1 MIAIILVYYLV
12 FFDPELDPFANTSRQ
27 AHMGESETLYK
38 PNPIDIMLLSFI
50 RRVSGKLITRFG
62 CFGGDSRPSRLSR
75 LQRSMTRVRL
85 HAHFCST
92 SLPDLTGSSSFT
104 QCILN
109 FVDLQLIAGLGILIS
124 GFLSLSKD
132 LSTYHWSMIVYLSWL
147 SNVTHLS
154 GLTALRGYFHTRQ
167 WERGWRLA
175 LMFIFIVILMIA
187 LGPTAFFDWTEDP
200 MDNAVAEPASSAWC
214 FFSPRQA
221 LEAFRE
227 RGYYGWLFSETK
239 GFQSMIVSMILLV
252 FNFFIRT
259 LRIFSSVSGAIDRRV
274 RKRVSQL
281 AKRGLRRLRQSRRPF
296 SWALNQRQ
304 WDLMVVKPCLAAF
317 LVLRLY
323 VDIFV
328 STSSE
333 VSIVF

>member
-1 MIAIILVYYLV
+1 
-12 FFDPELDPFANTSRQ
+12 
-27 AHMGESETLYK
+27 
-38 PNPIDIMLLSFI
+38 
-50 RRVSGKLITRFG
+50 
-62 CFGGDSRPSRLSR
+62 
-75 LQRSMTRVRL
+75 
-85 HAHFCST
+85 
-92 SLPDLTGSSSFT
+92 
-104 QCILN
+104 
-109 FVDLQLIAGLGILIS
+109 
-124 GFLSLSKD
+124 
-132 LSTYHWSMIVYLSWL
+132 MIVYLSWL

-175 LMFIFIVILMIA
+175 LMFMFIVILMVA
-187 LGPTAFFDWTEDP
+187 LGPTAFFDWTEGSTT
-200 MDNAVAEPASSAWC
+200 NLVAEPASSAWC

-227 RGYYGWLFSETK
+227 RKREGERMLFFQRFSQTK

-252 FNFFIRT
+252 LNFFTRT
-259 LRIFSSVSGAIDRRV
+259 LRIFSSVSGAIDRCL

-281 AKRGLRRLRQSRRPF
+281 AKRGLRRLQKSRRPF

-328 STSSE
+328 STPSE
-333 VSIVF
+333 VSAVF